1 MDQARERD
9 ADEMCSGEVS
19 GPKTNNLDPTE
30 INVSIPGSVKIDT
43 YNITGSSLHTLKS
56 YNIKGFTIIGTLLID

>member
-1 MDQARERD
+1 M
-9 ADEMCSGEVS
+9 S

-30 INVSIPGSVKIDT
+30 IYVSIPGSVKIDT

-56 YNIKGFTIIGTLLID
+56 YNTKGFTIIGTHLSN